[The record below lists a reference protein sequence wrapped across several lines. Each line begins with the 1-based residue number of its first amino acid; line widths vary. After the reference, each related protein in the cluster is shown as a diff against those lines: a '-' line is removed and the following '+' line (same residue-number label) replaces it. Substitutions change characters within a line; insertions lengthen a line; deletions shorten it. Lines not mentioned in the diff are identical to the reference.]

1 MFDDWK
7 TQMNRYVQK
16 HIDRRLFDALMG
28 ELDADIVE
36 LSNHYTSVLLE
47 NGVIDE
53 AGCETELDFDEDDLM
68 EAILS
73 RFLQNRIAD
82 EDRELLYATLIDA
95 YLALVTEAS
104 EDI

>member
-7 TQMNRYVQK
+7 KQMNRYVQK
-16 HIDRRLFDALMG
+16 HIDRHPFSALAT

-36 LSNHYTSVLLE
+36 LSDHYTSVLLE

-53 AGCETELDFDEDDLM
+53 SGCETELDFDEDDLM

-73 RFLQNRIAD
+73 RFLENRKAD
-82 EDRELLYATLIDA
+82 QKKELLYATLIDA
-95 YLALVTEAS
+95 YLALVAECS